1 MTGWFMILI
10 IIFGIAFIAC
20 VTTVCILFIPKKNK
34 EDLRK
39 PIKRQVNERPKCP
52 CQKNRS
58 R

>member
-1 MTGWFMILI
+1 MILI